1 MRMRRRRGRGLWGQA
16 MRWDRLKM
24 MMRVMMVDG
33 VDGVDGGGEEGRWIA
48 GTDGVTG
55 HNPTQQMLS
64 TFSLASKASAS
75 GLFLTCDG
83 VPKKQFF

>member
-1 MRMRRRRGRGLWGQA
+1 

-48 GTDGVTG
+48 GTDQDGVTG
-55 HNPTQQMLS
+55 HNPTQQCSPPFRL
-64 TFSLASKASAS
+64 L
-75 GLFLTCDG
+75 
-83 VPKKQFF
+83 PKQAQAVFF